1 MRCGLKGCCGG
12 RRVKGE
18 VIYTLGT
25 SDRSA
30 EEFLGLLRGLG
41 IQVVV
46 DVRRF
51 PSSRYEHFRGEE
63 LERLVEGGGI
73 GYVYLGRELGGYRKG
88 GYESYVESDDFREG
102 LGRLRRLARG
112 RRVVILCAERLPWR
126 CHRRFIARE
135 LEREGFTVVHVID
148 EKRIWAPKGRGQAGS
163 RDGPP
168 SSP

>member
-1 MRCGLKGCCGG
+1 M
-12 RRVKGE
+12 KGE

-30 EEFLGLLRGLG
+30 EEFLRLLRGFG

-63 LERLVEGGGI
+63 LERLVEGGGMS
-73 GYVYLGRELGGYRKG
+73 YVYLGRELGGYRKV
-88 GYESYVESDDFREG
+88 GYEYYVGSEGFREG
-102 LGRLRRLARG
+102 LGRLQRLARG
-112 RRVVILCAERLPWR
+112 RRVAVLCAERLPWR

-148 EKRIWAPKGRGQAGS
+148 ENRVWVPRGGRDRPLGS
-163 RDGPP
+163 A
-168 SSP
+168 